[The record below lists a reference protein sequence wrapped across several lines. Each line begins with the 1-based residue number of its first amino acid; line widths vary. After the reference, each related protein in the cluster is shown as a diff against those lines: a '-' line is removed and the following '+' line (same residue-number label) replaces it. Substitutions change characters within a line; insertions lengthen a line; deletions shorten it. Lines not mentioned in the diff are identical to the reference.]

1 MIKKVP
7 IRIVGASKK
16 YTFTKVPAE
25 KAHKPLKYTQAEAYI
40 KARESFNRI
49 FDASEDTTFQGIKIK
64 SIKHQAAKDL
74 ASRTGRK
81 KWNKFLPKI
90 NQRKRDVIARYAKTH
105 KGKISLSGITKA
117 KEKAFVKTLKTAD
130 KKQARIY
137 KRTHEKFTGT
147 SGKDP
152 FKIYT
157 KSSKPRAVKRSVREK
172 VIFAQQKSD
181 WGFDPLK

>member
-1 MIKKVP
+1 MIKKFP
-7 IRIVGASKK
+7 MRIVGTSKK

-25 KAHKPLKYTQAEAYI
+25 KAHKPLKYTQAEADI

-90 NQRKRDVIARYAKTH
+90 NKRKRDVIAGYARAH
-105 KGKISLSGITKA
+105 KGKVSLSGIKKA

-147 SGKDP
+147 SGRDP

-157 KSSKPRAVKRSVREK
+157 KSSKPREVKRSVREK